1 MLLDAHQ
8 QPYIILIKQ
17 LKTDAAYNTEYFLN
31 SLQCAITFDRIRNPD
46 LPELFYVQM

>member
-8 QPYIILIKQ
+8 QPYIIS
-17 LKTDAAYNTEYFLN
+17 KTDGADNTEYFLN
-31 SLQCAITFDRIRNPD
+31 SLQCAISFDRIRNPD